1 MDAPNPILITVIN
14 MVIVFAVL
22 YVLGLLIKFIHY
34 IDPTKSK
41 SKKPVKV
48 GKVITKKPKPVKPV
62 QSAADVIAE
71 KTLIAVIT
79 TSLMAYGCRDFEIK
93 SIKKL

>member
-41 SKKPVKV
+41 GKKPVKV
-48 GKVITKKPKPVKPV
+48 GKVITKKPKPVKPEK
-62 QSAADVIAE
+62 SAADIMAE

-79 TSLMAYGCRDFEIK
+79 TSLMAYGCRNFEIK

>member
-48 GKVITKKPKPVKPV
+48 GKVITKKH
-62 QSAADVIAE
+62 SRALRGAI
-71 KTLIAVIT
+71 
-79 TSLMAYGCRDFEIK
+79 SGGCYSGKNTDSSYNYIFNGLR
-93 SIKKL
+93 LP

>member
-1 MDAPNPILITVIN
+1 MDAPNPILITIIN

-22 YVLGLLIKFIHY
+22 YVLGMLIKLIHY
-34 IDPTKSK
+34 IDPTKNK
-41 SKKPVKV
+41 GKKPVKV
-48 GKVITKKPKPVKPV
+48 GKVITKKPKPVKPA
-62 QSAADVIAE
+62 AADNMAE